1 MHKNIRGKKKA
12 GSFLNELKMVLDIA
26 ACSHRILLRR
36 FPNMLNYNKHT
47 FEEKQNAVEKIHYL
61 YKVTYFPTIF

>member
-1 MHKNIRGKKKA
+1 MHKKIRGKKKV
-12 GSFLNELKMVLDIA
+12 GLLVKEVQTGLNIA
-26 ACSHRILLRR
+26 ACLHKMLLR

-61 YKVTYFPTIF
+61 YEVTYFPTIF

>member
-1 MHKNIRGKKKA
+1 
-12 GSFLNELKMVLDIA
+12 MVLDID

-61 YKVTYFPTIF
+61 YEVTYFPTIF

>member
-1 MHKNIRGKKKA
+1 MHKTIRGKKKA
-12 GSFLNELKMVLDIA
+12 GLFVKEVQLGLNIA
-26 ACSHRILLRR
+26 ACLHKILLR

-61 YKVTYFPTIF
+61 NKVTYFPTIF